1 MGTLDYLIIMFGL
14 VFIAD
19 IIGDVF
25 KSRRMRDCEDEEKIR
40 EIEKRVELVEKK
52 LNKNQYK

>member
-1 MGTLDYLIIMFGL
+1 MGTLDYVVIMFGL

-25 KSRRMRDCEDEEKIR
+25 KSRRMRDCKDEKIAELEER
-40 EIEKRVELVEKK
+40 VKRLEDGLYEQKV
-52 LNKNQYK
+52 

>member
-25 KSRRMRDCEDEEKIR
+25 KSRRMRDCEDEKMQEL
-40 EIEKRVELVEKK
+40 EERVKK
-52 LNKNQYK
+52 LEERLYEQKV